1 MSPRPIRR
9 FSEMLELLSRGKFTE
24 KCDEHLNKAI
34 ETLEA
39 MPDQKGV
46 ATLTLTITLNYQEGR
61 LDAKPAVKSKLPDE
75 KGFGGT
81 PFWTVDGALSVQ
93 HPSQFDMFR
102 GPQDADERRRDRDA
116 G

>member
-24 KCDEHLNKAI
+24 KLDEHLNKAI

-39 MPDQKGV
+39 MPDGKGAATITV
-46 ATLTLTITLNYQEGR
+46 AITLNYQEGR
-61 LDAKPAVKSKLPDE
+61 LDVKPSVKSKLPDE

-81 PFWTVDGALSVQ
+81 PFWTHEGALSVQ
-93 HPSQFDMFR
+93 HPSQFDMFS
-102 GPQDADERRRDRDA
+102 GPRPAEDRSRDTA
-116 G
+116 

>member
-9 FSEMLELLSRGKFTE
+9 FAEMLELLSRGKFTE

-61 LDAKPAVKSKLPDE
+61 LDVKPGVKSKLPDE

-81 PFWTVDGALSVQ
+81 PFWTHEGALSVQ
-93 HPSQFDMFR
+93 HPSQFDMFQAPRPVEERNR
-102 GPQDADERRRDRDA
+102 GRDTA
-116 G
+116 